1 MSTLLCIIGSILALS
16 GGIWLMLIIF
26 TESVLW
32 GLLSLLL
39 PVVGAAFVFMNWE
52 ISKHA
57 FLTQVIGI
65 VLLFAGFSIGR

>member
-1 MSTLLCIIGSILALS
+1 MSTLLCIIGFILALS

-39 PVVGAAFVFMNWE
+39 PVVGTIFAFMNWE

-57 FLTQVIGI
+57 FITQVIGV
-65 VLLFAGFSIGR
+65 VLLFAGFAMGR